1 MEMEGGREPIK
12 NDDKAY
18 TKINRDRLET
28 PQCWS
33 WSQHSTFIKAHL
45 QKLLS
50 APHTLAADPLI
61 SLERWRTTLNLA
73 LHMKVDTLVE
83 WETRSAHWVWFLSL
97 KTSSRSLG
105 KRLNTT
111 VPVLQSMKFSSFNP
125 LHGYS
130 QTRQHQLLDTEA
142 HKYDVHEPKKQ
153 TRYMYQGIACTCT
166 HIQKYFFGT
175 RRYISGQ
182 LLWQE
187 QWYKTNNDVIRPCMG
202 YTLSWAPFDH
212 VEHTFLT
219 LTLWQLQLC
228 LLT

>member
-12 NDDKAY
+12 NNDKAY
-18 TKINRDRLET
+18 TKIDRDRLET

-61 SLERWRTTLNLA
+61 SLECWRITLNLA
-73 LHMKVDTLVE
+73 LHMTLVE
-83 WETRSAHWVWFLSL
+83 WETCSAHWFRFLSL

-130 QTRQHQLLDTEA
+130 QTRQHQLLLDTEA

-153 TRYMYQGIACTCT
+153 TRYMYQGIAYTCTCRCT
-166 HIQKYFFGT
+166 HT
-175 RRYISGQ
+175 VV
-182 LLWQE
+182 LLWDE
-187 QWYKTNNDVIRPCMG
+187 AIHYWSI
-202 YTLSWAPFDH
+202 A
-212 VEHTFLT
+212 LT
-219 LTLWQLQLC
+219 RTMVQN
-228 LLT
+228 